1 MKRIARIVTLLLAVA
16 MICSLVG
23 CKPADSSNTN
33 SDDGKIDLGGK
44 TVKIAA
50 WFTSI
55 PKKDAVTEKE
65 RLMYQ
70 QYEDAMAEYNFK
82 FEDVI
87 VNQVDIKTNFE
98 AALMSGDVWA
108 DIITMRAEQA
118 DYYAQKGNMKDVS
131 SLMSF
136 DSDEF
141 DYNQTVRERYTI
153 DGKTYAWS
161 YDIYWLQNI
170 LFYRKDLMDSAG
182 LAYPTQLA
190 NEGKWDW
197 ETFEKYVT
205 ALTKKESDGYVETYG
220 LYISPETGTVDNF
233 VVSAI
238 GKSMVYFGED
248 GKVVYGAN
256 DPEYQAMA
264 NRVRDLMN
272 SGNCYVPAPN
282 VVGTAWSDA
291 PEKFMSGKA
300 AMYASSMAGG
310 PDTLNE
316 NEFTDWGIVNF
327 PSLKTGD
334 PFITSVGTIN
344 VRFIPA
350 AVDDEWAKK
359 VATVYE
365 AVHKSPYAPAERDA
379 ANKADIETK
388 VPDKDSIDLVYK
400 YEYAEVPQQI
410 FFAKYVLDDSVFYPN
425 IEKPWQ
431 AAMRKENTISATEAT
446 FSDVFKGLINDYNNA
461 N

>member
-1 MKRIARIVTLLLAVA
+1 MKRIARIATLLLAVA

-23 CKPADSSNTN
+23 CKPSGSGDTPNG
-33 SDDGKIDLGGK
+33 DGKIDLEGK
-44 TVKIAA
+44 SVKIAA

-55 PKKDAVTEKE
+55 PQKDAVTEKE

-118 DYYAQKGNMKDVS
+118 DYYAKKGNMKDVS

-136 DSDEF
+136 DSDAF

-161 YDIYWLQNI
+161 FDIYWLSNI
-170 LFYRKDLMDSAG
+170 LFYRKDFMDNAG
-182 LAYPTQLA
+182 LTYPTQLA

-205 ALTKKESDGYVETYG
+205 ALTKKESDGYVATYG
-220 LYISPETGTVDNF
+220 LYMSPETGTTDSYVN
-233 VVSAI
+233 SAI
-238 GKSMVYFGED
+238 GKSMVSFGAD

-272 SGNCYVPAPN
+272 SGNCYVPAPG

-291 PEKFMSGKA
+291 PEKFMSGKV
-300 AMYASSMAGG
+300 AMYSTSMAGG

-327 PSLKTGD
+327 PSLKAGD
-334 PFITSVGTIN
+334 PFITTVGTIN

-365 AVHKSPYAPAERDA
+365 AVHKSPYTPAERDA

-388 VPDKDSIDLVYK
+388 VPDKASIDLVYK
-400 YEYAEVPQQI
+400 YEYAEVPEQI
-410 FFAKYVLDDSVFYPN
+410 FFAKYVLDDNVFYPN

-431 AAMRKENTISATEAT
+431 AAMRKENTIASTEAT
-446 FSDVFKGLINDYNNA
+446 FSDVFKGLINDYNAA